1 MLHKTQTFS
10 TRDKIVKKK
19 FPTRTK
25 WKDLLL
31 DVNAVDEKVGLMPIP
46 LSKLSVIKKTNF
58 NDYITKS
65 HGDKFA

>member
-1 MLHKTQTFS
+1 M
-10 TRDKIVKKK
+10 
-19 FPTRTK
+19 RTK

>member
-31 DVNAVDEKVGLMPIP
+31 DVNAVGEMVVLEAIS
-46 LSKLSVIKKTNF
+46 LSKLSSIKKEN
-58 NDYITKS
+58 KL
-65 HGDKFA
+65 